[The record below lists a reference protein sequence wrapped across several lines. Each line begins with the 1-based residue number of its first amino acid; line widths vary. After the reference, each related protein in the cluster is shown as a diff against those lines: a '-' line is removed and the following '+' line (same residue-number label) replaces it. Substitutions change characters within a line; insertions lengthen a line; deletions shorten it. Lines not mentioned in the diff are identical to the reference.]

1 MRSVT
6 QVLWFLDL
14 VRRPVFA
21 GGVEAGRVTDTV
33 LRLEESGYPIL
44 TGVLLDVDGR
54 SLFLPSDR
62 IESITQEAVA
72 TEYSLASLSVF
83 ERRPG
88 EVLIGRDL
96 LDHHLI
102 WSKSRLRP
110 RLVTAKDVGFY
121 QANGDFHA
129 VAVAL
134 APLHRSRWF
143 QPKERG
149 RTEANWNEVVPLV
162 GHVPT
167 ARRRLELKS
176 IRRLHPAQLADLLE
190 QASEQEGQEIMGALQ
205 LDPEFE
211 ADVVEEL
218 NPLHRREALKRRSD
232 EEVGE
237 LLGEMEPDDAVDLL
251 LSLDQDRRANVLSL
265 IPSPARASVDRL
277 LKYHPESAGGMMTT
291 DFISVPATATAG
303 EICALIKS
311 RSELPKNLWSIFLVD
326 AEGKLSGQLPIVSL
340 IAADSATLLE
350 AVADLD
356 PPKVMP
362 DADVSEVAVTMAD
375 YNLAVLAVVDEEYR
389 ILGAVTVDDVL
400 PRTLSNSW
408 RRRQEMLEDR

>member
-1 MRSVT
+1 MES
-6 QVLWFLDL
+6 
-14 VRRPVFA
+14 
-21 GGVEAGRVTDTV
+21 GRVTDAV
-33 LRLEESGYPIL
+33 LRLEETGYPIL
-44 TGVLLDVDGR
+44 TGVLLDHDGQ
-54 SLFLPSDR
+54 SLFLPADR
-62 IESITQEAVA
+62 IGEVTSEAVSS
-72 TEYSLASLSVF
+72 EQPPASLSQF
-83 ERRPG
+83 ERRAG

-102 WSKSRLRP
+102 WSKSRLRA
-110 RLVTAKDVGFY
+110 RLVTAKDVGLY
-121 QANGDFHA
+121 QANGDLHA
-129 VAVAL
+129 VAIEL
-134 APLHRSRWF
+134 APLHQSRWF
-143 QPKERG
+143 RTKERG
-149 RTEANWNEVVPLV
+149 RMAADWNEVVPLV

-218 NPLHRREALKRRSD
+218 NPLHRREALKKRSD

-265 IPSPARASVDRL
+265 IPATAKAAVDRL
-277 LKYHPESAGGMMTT
+277 LKYHPESAGGVMTT
-291 DFISVPATATAG
+291 DYISVPATATAA
-303 EICALIKS
+303 ETCASI
-311 RSELPKNLWSIFLVD
+311 RNRGELPKNLWSIFLVD
-326 AEGKLSGQLPIVSL
+326 PEGKLSGQLSIGAL
-340 IAADSATLLE
+340 ITTDPDVPLE
-350 AVADLD
+350 TVADLD
-356 PPKVMP
+356 PPKVLP
-362 DADVSEVAVTMAD
+362 DADISEVAITMAD

-400 PRTLSNSW
+400 PRTLSSAW
-408 RRRQEMLEDR
+408 RRRQEVLDER